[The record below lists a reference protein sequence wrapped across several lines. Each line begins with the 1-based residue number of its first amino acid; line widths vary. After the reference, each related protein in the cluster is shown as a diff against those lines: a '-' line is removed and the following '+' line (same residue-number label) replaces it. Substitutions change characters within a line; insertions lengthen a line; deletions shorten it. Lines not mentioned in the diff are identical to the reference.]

1 VVAFEAAG
9 CALRLLGIK
18 VEKPRGGA
26 GGLTSSIIA
35 LWLGVSGRL
44 SLPRRTTEKG
54 RAPRTVFSTS
64 NRPSAAVRQ

>member
-26 GGLTSSIIA
+26 GGFPSTRP
-35 LWLGVSGRL
+35 VSARIN
-44 SLPRRTTEKG
+44 
-54 RAPRTVFSTS
+54 APE
-64 NRPSAAVRQ
+64 Q